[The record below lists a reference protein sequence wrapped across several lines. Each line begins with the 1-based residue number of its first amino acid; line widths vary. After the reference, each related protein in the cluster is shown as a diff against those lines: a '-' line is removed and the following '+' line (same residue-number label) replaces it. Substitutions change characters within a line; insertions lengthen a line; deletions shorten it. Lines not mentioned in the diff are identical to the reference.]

1 MFWCVSY
8 YLGAFGTVFCPT
20 TLSAKR
26 VNWCNCS
33 CHKVTLEFFAT
44 DAPDP
49 PHWTLKFCFRAIC
62 TILVHLGLFG
72 CLIKLVAERA
82 EVVQKFMPRS
92 RIGIF
97 RDESTRSDPLDPKL
111 TFWCVSYYLGAF
123 ATLWLPYNTQ
133 CKTGQTGAKVRATK
147 SRWNFS
153 NEHPRS
159 TPLDPKLMFWCV
171 LYYLGAFGTV
181 WLRNNTYCKT
191 GQTGEKLRA
200 MKSHRN
206 FFATNAPNSPHWIP
220 NSCFGL
226 FSTIWVHLRLFG
238 CLTKLGAKRERT
250 GAKVHA
256 TKSHR
261 NFSQLKHPIRPIGP

>member
-1 MFWCVSY
+1 MKAPDPTHWTLNSCFGVFRIIGVHLGQFGCVTTLSVKRVKLVKNFVPWSPIGIFRNERTRSTPLDPKLMFWCVSY

-82 EVVQKFMPRS
+82 EVVQKFMPWS

-97 RDESTRSDPLDPKL
+97 RDESTRSDPLYPKL
-111 TFWCVSYYLGAF
+111 MFWCVSYYLGAF
-123 ATLWLPYNTQ
+123 GTLWLP
-133 CKTGQTGAKVRATK
+133 
-147 SRWNFS
+147 
-153 NEHPRS
+153 
-159 TPLDPKLMFWCV
+159 
-171 LYYLGAFGTV
+171 
-181 WLRNNTYCKT
+181 
-191 GQTGEKLRA
+191 
-200 MKSHRN
+200 
-206 FFATNAPNSPHWIP
+206 
-220 NSCFGL
+220 
-226 FSTIWVHLRLFG
+226 
-238 CLTKLGAKRERT
+238 
-250 GAKVHA
+250 
-256 TKSHR
+256 
-261 NFSQLKHPIRPIGP
+261 